1 MRMMKMY
8 HMPEGSGK
16 TLIQGDSVCFVIG
29 GEKTWVFCV
38 WSSYARK
45 CSFSV
50 VLKPA
55 KLGSR

>member
-1 MRMMKMY
+1 MY